1 MPTRRHDRQRRHAAA
16 SWRACSRRRTAPRQR
31 YAASWGS
38 GAWGGLLAGLGG
50 IRDANSR
57 PLCLPVAPRL
67 ASWNKTGDPDQLQL
81 ARYLD
86 EADALLQPHYEQLSG
101 PLALRL
107 DVGLPQN
114 INLLDQRDL
123 DNYLLPQATR
133 LSQHTHAALACVW
146 GTKQHADSSFARIE
160 QANPP
165 RPPRHSIAAT
175 PSGQPHPANRP
186 SSRSRS
192 EISSPKL
199 HRFRRALCGYRYP
212 SPSATPK
219 LAEPVEA
226 DYRCPRPDPR
236 ARLRHWFLGAA
247 RRPDRGSRPPLPR

>member
-1 MPTRRHDRQRRHAAA
+1 MPT
-16 SWRACSRRRTAPRQR
+16 
-31 YAASWGS
+31 
-38 GAWGGLLAGLGG
+38 
-50 IRDANSR
+50 SR

-86 EADALLQPHYEQLSG
+86 EADALLHPHYEQLSG

-123 DNYLLPQATR
+123 DNYLLPLATR

-160 QANPP
+160 QANPAP
-165 RPPRHSIAAT
+165 TAPAFDCCYTVRTTASSQSAIFKEQIRDQLAEAT
-175 PSGQPHPANRP
+175 PLPPGPVRIQISFTVGPRRNWLTCG
-186 SSRSRS
+186 SRLSM
-192 EISSPKL
+192 
-199 HRFRRALCGYRYP
+199 
-212 SPSATPK
+212 PSA
-219 LAEPVEA
+219 
-226 DYRCPRPDPR
+226 
-236 ARLRHWFLGAA
+236 
-247 RRPDRGSRPPLPR
+247 

>member
-86 EADALLQPHYEQLSG
+86 EADALLHPHYEQLSG

-123 DNYLLPQATR
+123 DNYLLPLATR

-160 QANPP
+160 QANPAP
-165 RPPRHSIAAT
+165 TAPAFDCCYTVRTTASSQSAIFKEQIRDQLAEAT
-175 PSGQPHPANRP
+175 PLPPGPVRIQ
-186 SSRSRS
+186 
-192 EISSPKL
+192 ISFTVG
-199 HRFRRALCGYRYP
+199 H
-212 SPSATPK
+212 
-219 LAEPVEA
+219 AET
-226 DYRCPRPDPR
+226 
-236 ARLRHWFLGAA
+236 G
-247 RRPDRGSRPPLPR
+247 